1 MEWEW
6 GLNNTLQGSP
16 VTRLF
21 TFYLIIENSHNNI
34 MNMMITISF
43 GFTFVFMYS
52 VVAFLGENF
61 SYGSTSVSFI
71 FLFYQECIYQVLLLL
86 LLRRSESLIVSEVRG
101 IMSLSLAPAPVSDRS
116 SKSPPTRE
124 LFALS
129 CSLHNKLILSMKK
142 VSFAL
147 LLVGWQVYM

>member
-1 MEWEW
+1 MRMR
-6 GLNNTLQGSP
+6 LNNTKQGSP
-16 VTRLF
+16 DTRLV

-34 MNMMITISF
+34 MNMMMTISF

-52 VVAFLGENF
+52 EVAFLGENF

-71 FLFYQECIYQVLLLL
+71 FLFCQECIYQILLLL
-86 LLRRSESLIVSEVRG
+86 RLRRSESLIVSEVRG
-101 IMSLSLAPAPVSDRS
+101 IMSLSLAPVSDRS

-147 LLVGWQVYM
+147 LLVG